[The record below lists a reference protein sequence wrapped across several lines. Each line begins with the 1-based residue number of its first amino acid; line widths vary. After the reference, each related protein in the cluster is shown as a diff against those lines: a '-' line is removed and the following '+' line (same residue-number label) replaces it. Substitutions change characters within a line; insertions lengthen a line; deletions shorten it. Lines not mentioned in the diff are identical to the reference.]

1 MHSAIVY
8 NFILHVLVRDIS
20 ERRDDSREQT
30 SWLSRIVWMT
40 AGKERQIV
48 SKASLASNGLEMTTN
63 DFVV

>member
-8 NFILHVLVRDIS
+8 NFILPVLVRDIS
-20 ERRDDSREQT
+20 ERRDDNREQT
-30 SWLSRIVWMT
+30 SWLPRIVWMT